1 MYRIKTRWMQK
12 LFNKILVPVDFS
24 AKSKKAIEKACDIA
38 KDYNCSID
46 LLHVVSI
53 SPFAT
58 VAMAEG
64 NMAIP
69 YNLIDNKQML
79 ETELA
84 KLKNYVQSFTG
95 DSVKVECSIMQGTWD
110 EVIIEFVN
118 ENKSDLVLIGQKSRT
133 FRKRQMLINPDRI
146 AAKANIPVI
155 TVPSNKRLTKLYS
168 IVIPITDF
176 LPVRKLM
183 YGVYIASSYDT
194 TVKLLGIENDKTHE
208 KVQHYL
214 QKAAQ
219 LIKENSTIKVEIET
233 LRSHNVAAA
242 VNQFT
247 KQQHTDLL
255 ILNPQTQT
263 KMPGFF
269 SSLFGNIIQK
279 YSAPP
284 ILTVN
289 PV

>member
-1 MYRIKTRWMQK
+1 MQK

-263 KMPGFF
+263 KMTGFF

>member
-1 MYRIKTRWMQK
+1 MQK

-79 ETELA
+79 ETELT
-84 KLKNYVQSFTG
+84 KLKNYVQSFAG
-95 DSVKVECSIMQGTWD
+95 DSIKVECSIKQGTWD
-110 EVIIEFVN
+110 EVIIDFVN

-155 TVPSNKRLTKLYS
+155 TVPSNKRLTKLFS

>member
-1 MYRIKTRWMQK
+1 MQK

-24 AKSKKAIEKACDIA
+24 AKSKKAVETACDIA
-38 KDYNCSID
+38 KQYDCNIH
-46 LLHVVSI
+46 LLHVVAI
-53 SPFAT
+53 SPFAAI
-58 VAMAEG
+58 AMTEG
-64 NMAIP
+64 PMAIP
-69 YNLIDNKQML
+69 YSNIENEALIEK
-79 ETELA
+79 EFK
-84 KLKNYVQSFTG
+84 KLINT
-95 DSVKVECSIMQGTWD
+95 VKLVNGEEVKIEYSILQGTWD
-110 EVIIEFVN
+110 EAIIDYAN
-118 ENKSDLVLIGQKSRT
+118 HHDYDLVLVGQKESLLQK
-133 FRKRQMLINPDRI
+133 RKMIINPDKI
-146 AAKANIPVI
+146 ASKANIPVI
-155 TVPSNKRLTKLYS
+155 TVPSNRRITKLYT

-183 YGVYIASSYDT
+183 YGVYIANGFDT
-194 TVKLLGIENDKTHE
+194 TIKLLGIENEKSHE
-208 KVQHYL
+208 KVKHYL

-219 LIKENSTIKVEIET
+219 LINDNSTIKVTTQT
-233 LRSHNVAAA
+233 LHSNNVAEA

-247 KQQHTDLL
+247 RQQPADLV
-255 ILNPQTQT
+255 IINPQTQT

>member
-1 MYRIKTRWMQK
+1 MQK

-24 AKSKKAIEKACDIA
+24 AKSKLAVEKACDIA
-38 KDYNCSID
+38 KHYNCSIH
-46 LLHVVSI
+46 LLHVVAI
-53 SPFAT
+53 SPFAAI
-58 VAMAEG
+58 AMTEG
-64 NMAIP
+64 PMAIP
-69 YNLIDNKQML
+69 YANIENKDAIEAEFKKLIN
-79 ETELA
+79 TV
-84 KLKNYVQSFTG
+84 KLLNGNT
-95 DSVKVECSIMQGTWD
+95 VKVEYSILQGTWD
-110 EVIIEFVN
+110 EAIIDFTN
-118 ENKSDLVLIGQKSRT
+118 HNDYDLVLVGQKESLLQK
-133 FRKRQMLINPDRI
+133 RKMIINPDKI

-155 TVPSNKRLTKLYS
+155 TVPSNRRITKLYT

-183 YGVYIASSYDT
+183 YGVYIANGFDT
-194 TVKLLGIENDKTHE
+194 TIKLLGIENEKSHD

-219 LIKENSTIKVEIET
+219 LIKDNSTIKVNTQTIQ
-233 LRSHNVAAA
+233 SHNVAAA

-247 KQQHTDLL
+247 RKQPADLV
-255 ILNPQTQT
+255 IINPQTQT

>member
-1 MYRIKTRWMQK
+1 MQK

-24 AKSKKAIEKACDIA
+24 AKSKTAVEKACDIA
-38 KDYNCSID
+38 KQYQCSIQ
-46 LLHVVSI
+46 LLHVVAI
-53 SPFAT
+53 SPFAAI
-58 VAMAEG
+58 AMTEG
-64 NMAIP
+64 PMAIP
-69 YNLIDNKQML
+69 YSQVENKNAL
-79 ETELA
+79 EAELKKMINTISLLTA
-84 KLKNYVQSFTG
+84 N
-95 DSVKVECSIMQGTWD
+95 SVKAEFTILQGTWD
-110 EVIIEFVN
+110 EAIIDFTTQN
-118 ENKSDLVLIGQKSRT
+118 NFDLVLIGQKEN
-133 FRKRQMLINPDRI
+133 FLRKRNMQINPDKI

-155 TVPSNKRLTKLYS
+155 TVPSNRRLTKLIS

-194 TVKLLGIENDKTHE
+194 TVKLLGIENEKTHD

-214 QKAAQ
+214 HKAAQ
-219 LIKENSTIKVEIET
+219 LIKDNSRIKVDT
-233 LRSHNVAAA
+233 DTVKSHNVAEA
-242 VNQFT
+242 VSQFT
-247 KQQHTDLL
+247 KQQHADLL

>member
-1 MYRIKTRWMQK
+1 MQK

-24 AKSKKAIEKACDIA
+24 AKSKMAVEKACDIA
-38 KDYNCSID
+38 KQYDCSIQ
-46 LLHVVSI
+46 LLHVVAI
-53 SPFAT
+53 SPFAAI
-58 VAMAEG
+58 AMTEG
-64 NMAIP
+64 PMAIP
-69 YNLIDNKQML
+69 FANIENKDVIEKEFKKLLI
-79 ETELA
+79 
-84 KLKNYVQSFTG
+84 
-95 DSVKVECSIMQGTWD
+95 SVKLLNGDAVKIAYSILQGTWD
-110 EVIIEFVN
+110 EAIIEYAN
-118 ENKSDLVLIGQKSRT
+118 HHDYDLVLVGQKET
-133 FRKRQMLINPDRI
+133 LLQKRKMIINPDKI

-155 TVPSNKRLTKLYS
+155 TVPSNKRITKLYT

-183 YGVYIASSYDT
+183 YGVYIANGFDT
-194 TVKLLGIENDKTHE
+194 TIKLLGIENEKSHE

-219 LIKENSTIKVEIET
+219 LIKDNSTIKVTTET
-233 LRSHNVAAA
+233 LQSYNVAEA

-247 KQQHTDLL
+247 RRQLTDL
-255 ILNPQTQT
+255 IIINPQTQT

-284 ILTVN
+284 VLTVN

>member
-1 MYRIKTRWMQK
+1 MQK

-24 AKSKKAIEKACDIA
+24 AKSKMAVEKACDIA
-38 KDYNCSID
+38 KQYDCNIH
-46 LLHVVSI
+46 LLHVVAI
-53 SPFAT
+53 SPFAAIVMT
-58 VAMAEG
+58 EG
-64 NMAIP
+64 PMAIP
-69 YNLIDNKQML
+69 YANIENKDVIEVEFKKLIN
-79 ETELA
+79 TV
-84 KLKNYVQSFTG
+84 KLLYGNT
-95 DSVKVECSIMQGTWD
+95 VKVEYSILQGTWD
-110 EVIIEFVN
+110 EAIIDFTN
-118 ENKSDLVLIGQKSRT
+118 QNNYDLVLVGQKESLLK
-133 FRKRQMLINPDRI
+133 KRRMIINPDKI

-155 TVPSNKRLTKLYS
+155 TIPSNKRITKLYT

-183 YGVYIASSYDT
+183 YGVYIANGFDT
-194 TVKLLGIENDKTHE
+194 TIKLLGIENNNSHE

-214 QKAAQ
+214 QKAAG
-219 LIKENSTIKVEIET
+219 LIKDNSTIKVNTQTIQ
-233 LRSHNVAAA
+233 SDNVAAA

-247 KQQHTDLL
+247 RQQPADLV
-255 ILNPQTQT
+255 IINPQTQT